1 MHGQRGRPRQQ
12 PPRPYQPLTLHE
24 QEFILLS
31 MKALLVEVD
40 DDLANRLERVA
51 PARSRRRSEF
61 IRRAILMA
69 LWAAEEQATA
79 EAYRRQP
86 DGQAAPPDPA
96 VWDEWSAEDPA

>member
-1 MHGQRGRPRQQ
+1 MPRKESL
-12 PPRPYQPLTLHE
+12 LTHHRL
-24 QEFILLS
+24 QFMLWY

-40 DDLANRLERVA
+40 DDLASRLERVA

-61 IRRAILMA
+61 IRRATLMA

-86 DGQAAPPDPA
+86 DGPAAPPDPA
-96 VWDEWSAEDPA
+96 VWDEWSAAGTP